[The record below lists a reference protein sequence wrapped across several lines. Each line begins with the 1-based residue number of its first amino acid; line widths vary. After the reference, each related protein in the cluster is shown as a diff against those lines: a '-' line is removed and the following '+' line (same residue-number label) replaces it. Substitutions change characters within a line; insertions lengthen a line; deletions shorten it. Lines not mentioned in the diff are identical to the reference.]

1 MDEPMREPPTPAEP
15 MISWLPSWVD
25 PAEVEQV
32 HVAGEGQGFQLARPR
47 LECWPSVAK
56 GLRQASVTLK
66 GLGIAEIV
74 EAIDATARRWCDRD
88 CPDRCAARD
97 LVVTTTGLSVP
108 TVERSFDVEL
118 RNYQADALWR
128 VLARELGDPRVLDE
142 PRTDAWLAGR
152 TMAIGP
158 NIVCQIFTGN
168 VPGLPAL
175 GIVRSL
181 LVKSAVIAKVASG
194 EPTFAARFVA
204 TLGQVEPRLADAV
217 LVTYWDRDDVLTRT
231 VALGEADMVVAYG
244 GDEACAVIQA
254 SIGPEQRFVMHG
266 SKLSVGLLSNGFLRS
281 EDHEVLAAKLARDA
295 SMFDQHACI
304 AAQAYLVEGDVD
316 EVALFAARVAQAM
329 AEYAAGCPLGHL
341 DLGAAAAR
349 QLHRSEVQYRAAA
362 STARRIWYEKDWTVV
377 LDDAL
382 DGHASSGNR
391 MLRIIA
397 VPSIERAIEVLR
409 PVGTRLQNVGV
420 GALDDEMP
428 ALATTLAQL
437 GATRLCSPG
446 RMPDPSLTWRHDGR
460 MCVADLVR
468 WCDVEM
474 HPWATRQQAGQ
485 PKEAG
490 DASRAPATSMDPTS
504 TRAGRGDRL
513 HPARR

>member
-1 MDEPMREPPTPAEP
+1 MGEPMREPPTPAEP
-15 MISWLPSWVD
+15 VISWLPSWVD
-25 PAEVEQV
+25 PAEVERV
-32 HVAGEGQGFQLARPR
+32 HAVGEGRGFQLVRPR
-47 LECWPSVAK
+47 LECWSTVAK
-56 GLRQASVTLK
+56 GLRQASVVLK
-66 GLGIAEIV
+66 ELDIAEIV
-74 EAIDATARRWCDRD
+74 EAIDATARLWCDRD
-88 CPDRCAARD
+88 WPDRCAARD
-97 LVVTTTGLSVP
+97 LVVMTTGLSAP

-128 VLARELGDPRVLDE
+128 VLARELGDPKVLDE
-142 PRTDAWLAGR
+142 PCADAWLGGR

-158 NIVCQIFTGN
+158 DIVCQVFTGN

-217 LVTYWDRDDVLTRT
+217 LVTYWDRDDVSTRT
-231 VALGEADMVVAYG
+231 VALGVADVVVAYG

-254 SIGPEQRFVMHG
+254 SIGLEQRFVMHG
-266 SKLSVGLLSNGFLRS
+266 NKLSVGLLSSGFLRG
-281 EDHEVLAAKLARDA
+281 EDHEGLAAKLAHDA
-295 SMFDQHACI
+295 SMFDQQACI
-304 AAQAYLVEGDVD
+304 AAQAYLVEGDAD

-329 AEYAAGCPLGHL
+329 AEYAEDCPLGHL
-341 DLGAAAAR
+341 ELGAAAAL
-349 QLHRSEVQYRAAA
+349 QLRRAEIQYRAAESA
-362 STARRIWYEKDWTVV
+362 ARRIWSEKDWTVL

-382 DGHASSGNR
+382 DGGAGSGSR
-391 MLRIIA
+391 MLQIVA
-397 VPSIERAIEVLR
+397 VPSIERAIEMLR
-409 PVGTRLQNVGV
+409 PLGTRLQNVGV

-428 ALATTLAQL
+428 LLAAALAQL

-474 HPWATRQQAGQ
+474 HPWGTWQQEGQ
-485 PKEAG
+485 
-490 DASRAPATSMDPTS
+490 
-504 TRAGRGDRL
+504 
-513 HPARR
+513 